1 MNENKK
7 LSGSTVLVGGILII
21 AGALVLLG
29 NLNVLS
35 FRFNLGDWWPLILIV
50 LGVVHIVDNR
60 NLFDFSG
67 LFLILLGGVF
77 LAAELDVIRWGDI
90 WRWWPAVLI
99 LLGVSILFRGKP
111 AMLPDSARNSAPYGE
126 ASLHVNNILAGS
138 DRRVTSQEFKG
149 GDVANILG
157 GVEIDLLEAKL
168 ASGDWLLT
176 VSSVLGASTSASR
189 VTGVSSCSRPPC
201 WAASTITR
209 GRIPMPRAASWSSRP
224 RRCSVESRSR
234 TRTRNFVTRDA

>member
-176 VSSVLGASTSASR
+176 VSSVLGGVNIRVPRDWRFELQPTTMLGGVDDHTRQNPDAAGGKLVIKASALLG
-189 VTGVSSCSRPPC
+189 GVE
-201 WAASTITR
+201 IK
-209 GRIPMPRAASWSSRP
+209 
-224 RRCSVESRSR
+224 
-234 TRTRNFVTRDA
+234 N